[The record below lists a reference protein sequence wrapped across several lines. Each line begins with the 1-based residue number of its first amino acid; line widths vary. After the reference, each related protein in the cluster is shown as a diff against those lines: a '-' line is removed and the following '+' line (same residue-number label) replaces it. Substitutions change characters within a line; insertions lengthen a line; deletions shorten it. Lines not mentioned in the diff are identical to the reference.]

1 MRHDA
6 VIGCIGLY
14 VLLLGVYWFNGG
26 PDYFWAF
33 FYYSIEKSL
42 TAFAFYLLYLNSRSP
57 FMKRV
62 SLYGISLCVF
72 MLLYFIFCISF
83 EHDTFA
89 VVGSFIIYSFVV
101 LTLIRIKS

>member
-1 MRHDA
+1 MGGSTD
-6 VIGCIGLY
+6 VWVTY
-14 VLLLGVYWFNGG
+14 YYFN
-26 PDYFWAF
+26 
-33 FYYSIEKSL
+33 EKAI

-72 MLLYFIFCISF
+72 MLLYVIFCISF

-101 LTLIRIKS
+101 LTLIRIRS